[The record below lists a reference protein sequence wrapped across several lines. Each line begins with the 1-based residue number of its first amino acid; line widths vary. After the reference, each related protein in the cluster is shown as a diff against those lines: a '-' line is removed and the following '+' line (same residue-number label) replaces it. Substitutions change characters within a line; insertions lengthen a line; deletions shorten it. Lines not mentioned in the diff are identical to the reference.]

1 MPSILSRLR
10 TRAVDQ
16 STQTAI
22 PPLTVTTTT
31 RVGRADGEQPLH
43 EPPIQESAPVRQKIY
58 PDLDLLPDEFLTTIR
73 HGLPP
78 PIRRGLTSSSN
89 HPMPVLETVQPN
101 ALSLPSARGDDDSS
115 PKASHS
121 TSSSSAHTPPSAPGF
136 IERIGTWSTFGR
148 RRAPPPSLN
157 EFGVQASPSPSAW
170 RARRAHS
177 QHSSG
182 PSSKTAS
189 THSSPHENT
198 PRLSSQSS
206 SGRRTPAATA
216 RSNSYKPISKS
227 VARHLGFDSTRTLGH
242 PSPEVHNVP
251 SPPPPLPP
259 LDHPA
264 LSSRAKIA
272 TYPQRVRSV
281 GVKNNVQVT
290 EDKLFTFEKSLRP
303 YRSLPRV
310 QHIFKTKTNKSEE
323 QGNEQGNQEGQGH
336 ADRAAGIGIK
346 GEVPVPTAAASC
358 SEPSTVDSKSIQL
371 AYSLSSLFFFLFLT
385 VNSCL
390 FFHPP

>member
-16 STQTAI
+16 STQVAI

-101 ALSLPSARGDDDSS
+101 APSLPSARGDDDSS

-121 TSSSSAHTPPSAPGF
+121 TSSSSAHTPPRAPGF

-157 EFGVQASPSPSAW
+157 EFGVQVPHRHLHGAHGVPTRNIPPVRHPKRPALTRRLTKTRRDLAPSLRLADVLPQQRPVQTATSPSRNPS
-170 RARRAHS
+170 RAI
-177 QHSSG
+177 SG
-182 PSSKTAS
+182 S
-189 THSSPHENT
+189 T
-198 PRLSSQSS
+198 RL
-206 SGRRTPAATA
+206 A
-216 RSNSYKPISKS
+216 RSDIRALRSTMCP
-227 VARHLGFDSTRTLGH
+227 VLRHRCRRWTT
-242 PSPEVHNVP
+242 
-251 SPPPPLPP
+251 PL
-259 LDHPA
+259 
-264 LSSRAKIA
+264 
-272 TYPQRVRSV
+272 
-281 GVKNNVQVT
+281 
-290 EDKLFTFEKSLRP
+290 
-303 YRSLPRV
+303 
-310 QHIFKTKTNKSEE
+310 
-323 QGNEQGNQEGQGH
+323 
-336 ADRAAGIGIK
+336 
-346 GEVPVPTAAASC
+346 
-358 SEPSTVDSKSIQL
+358 
-371 AYSLSSLFFFLFLT
+371 
-385 VNSCL
+385 
-390 FFHPP
+390 